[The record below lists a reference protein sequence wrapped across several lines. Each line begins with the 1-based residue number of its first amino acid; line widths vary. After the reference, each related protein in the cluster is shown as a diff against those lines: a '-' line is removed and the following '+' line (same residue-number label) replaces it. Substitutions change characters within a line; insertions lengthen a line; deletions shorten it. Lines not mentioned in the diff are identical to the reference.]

1 MKPITFTCE
10 DTLSLT
16 PDEIVGLIMDPSNWC
31 KFRGYGPIPGIK
43 SAEFEVKTP
52 AVVGSRVRVTET
64 NGSTHV
70 EEFVEWQPGRRLQQ
84 VFSDFSPPL
93 SRLATG
99 MEETWE
105 FSRTGD
111 STRVLRSFKLHPK
124 SALSRPILWL
134 ISLLLKRAIAR
145 NLREMR

>member
-1 MKPITFTCE
+1 MKPITFVCE
-10 DTLSLT
+10 DKLSLT
-16 PDEIVGLIMDPSNWC
+16 PDEIVALIMDTANWC

-43 SAEFEVKTP
+43 RAEFEVKTP
-52 AVVGSRVRVTET
+52 DLVGSRVRVTET
-64 NGSTHV
+64 NGSTHI
-70 EEFVEWQPGRRLQQ
+70 EEFVEWQPGRRLRQ
-84 VFSDFSPPL
+84 VFGEFSPPL

-111 STRVLRSFKLHPK
+111 ATRVLRSFTLHPK
-124 SALSRPILWL
+124 SALSRPVLWI
-134 ISLLLKRAIAR
+134 ISVLLKRAIVR

>member
-1 MKPITFTCE
+1 MQPITFLCE

-16 PDEIVGLIMDPSNWC
+16 PDEIVGLIMDTSNWC

-43 SAEFEVKTP
+43 SAEFDVRTP
-52 AVVGSRVRVTET
+52 AIVGSRVRVTET

-70 EEFVEWQPGRRLQQ
+70 EEFVEWQQGQRLRQ
-84 VFSDFSPPL
+84 VFSEFSPPL
-93 SRLATG
+93 SRLAAG

-105 FSRTGD
+105 FSRIGD
-111 STRVLRSFKLHPK
+111 KTRVLRSFKLLPK
-124 SALSRPILWL
+124 SALARPFLWL
-134 ISLLLKRAIAR
+134 IALLLKRAIAR